1 MCGNENAS
9 MLTKRLS
16 SESNRSAHEEPVTT
30 VMTPPASQ
38 GLSQVSAFGSQRSSG
53 CVKKRKTIIDTMYQ
67 QMEFKPICVA
77 LIDTP
82 FFQRLR
88 RLKQLGTT
96 DYVFPSATH
105 TRFQH
110 SLGVSWRGAEVVEN
124 LMKVQRD
131 LGLTEKDVI
140 CVSLAGLAH
149 DMGHGPFSH
158 QFEIFLRK
166 VIAKV

>member
-1 MCGNENAS
+1 MNPKRRQKTQKRAISDVSGNENAAVIS
-9 MLTKRLS
+9 KRLS
-16 SESNRSAHEEPVTT
+16 SESSRSATDDTAVAT
-30 VMTPPASQ
+30 VVTPPASQ
-38 GLSQVSAFGSQRSSG
+38 CMSQVSAYGSQASSCG
-53 CVKKRKTIIDTMYQ
+53 LKKRKTIMDTMYQ

-110 SLGVSWRGAEVVEN
+110 SLGVSFRGWFLGFGAE
-124 LMKVQRD
+124 
-131 LGLTEKDVI
+131 G
-140 CVSLAGLAH
+140 
-149 DMGHGPFSH
+149 
-158 QFEIFLRK
+158 
-166 VIAKV
+166 